1 MSAHD
6 LIIPRDHQYPP
17 WQSLDELHTILA
29 QYRADD
35 DSWPYGLVNLR
46 YAIRAKVAAATGAR

>member
-6 LIIPRDHQYPP
+6 LTIPRPHPYPP

-29 QYRADD
+29 RYRADD

-46 YAIRAKVAAATGAR
+46 DAMKAKIAAAKG